1 MVSMVAAPIGAR
13 PDGFGCLMACSAD
26 EAAFVEADLGFAQ
39 SLGNV
44 LASAVERLQTRQT
57 GTHLHPDAYTGTLH
71 LMARK
76 KRAKGVGW
84 SAPPKAR
91 PRPQPKRSPGARVAR
106 VAVDDETWEA
116 FRAAC
121 GEMPASVRLGQLVE
135 ADVIR
140 ATGPEDADPRTAVR
154 ELRERLDALERLLP
168 P

>member
-1 MVSMVAAPIGAR
+1 MHQG
-13 PDGFGCLMACSAD
+13 
-26 EAAFVEADLGFAQ
+26 
-39 SLGNV
+39 
-44 LASAVERLQTRQT
+44 
-57 GTHLHPDAYTGTLH
+57 AYTGTLH
-71 LMARK
+71 VMARK

-91 PRPQPKRSPGARVAR
+91 PRPQPKRSSPGARVAR

-121 GEMPASVRLGQLVE
+121 GSMPASVRLGQLVE

-140 ATGPEDADPRTAVR
+140 ATGPDDADPRTAVR
-154 ELRERLDALERLLP
+154 VLRERLDALERLLP